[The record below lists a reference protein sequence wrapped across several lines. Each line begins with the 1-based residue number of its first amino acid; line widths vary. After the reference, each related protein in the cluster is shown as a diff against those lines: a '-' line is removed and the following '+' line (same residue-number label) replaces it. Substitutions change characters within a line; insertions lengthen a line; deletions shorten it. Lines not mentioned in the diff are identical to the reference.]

1 MFRTKHFTLI
11 SNSAK
16 HFPQFICREKYI
28 FDNTKSDASTD
39 FVMINLFHDI
49 YSNKIINF
57 FIKPHLYHL

>member
-1 MFRTKHFTLI
+1 MFRTKHFTLV

-39 FVMINLFHDI
+39 FIRINLFHDI
-49 YSNKIINF
+49 SIIANVQ
-57 FIKPHLYHL
+57 ITSSCIY